1 MRLLQF
7 MREEGLDDEAMASLI
22 GDCSAHAVKKWKYG
36 EREPDAMTMLRIES
50 VTGSKVRM
58 PDWAE
63 QTAQKRATLAAASR
77 TEALSA

>member
-7 MREEGLDDEAMASLI
+7 MREKGLDDEAMAMLI

-36 EREPDAMTMLRIES
+36 EREPDASTMLRIER
-50 VTGSKVRM
+50 VTDNKVGM

-63 QTAQKRATLAAASR
+63 QSSRKRQSSPLPQ
-77 TEALSA
+77 EARVG